1 MNGFKEAMI
10 QILAIIIFLSGYIV
24 ISQEHFL
31 LISKTSVSLII
42 GVVLWLLVLIS
53 GNDVGAALSESGSEI
68 FELIIFLLSA
78 MTLVEIL
85 THFGLFD
92 IIYNKLISYKLKD
105 KGQFFI
111 ISFLTFIFSA
121 ILDNLTSTI
130 VFLQI
135 ASRFFRGKNLVRA
148 AAAIIIAA
156 NAGGAFS
163 PIGDVTTTMLWLSN
177 KFSTQTIITQ
187 AFLPSLVVFIVST
200 LLIGR
205 SIKADTK
212 DIKEKSIILGKT
224 DWIIISLCLVS
235 FLLPLLMTVIH
246 LPPYFGLLLGLGIIW
261 LVIDLAK
268 IRAPNNTKLRISIE
282 KFFQNTDIASLY
294 FFIGILIAIGALRH
308 LGVLDDISNLVFT
321 ATPSAERIITGNI
334 IIGGLSAFFDNI
346 PLTAAAIDIVKTTDS
361 ALWVFLAYTVGVGG
375 SLLLI
380 GSAPGIVAM
389 SIVKDLTFTAYLK
402 IATLPALFAY
412 ILGIAIWLLQYRI

>member
-1 MNGFKEAMI
+1 MNGIKEAMI
-10 QILAIIIFLSGYIV
+10 KIFAIAIFLFGYLV
-24 ISQEHFL
+24 ISHEHFL

-42 GVVLWLLVLIS
+42 AVILWLVVLIS
-53 GNDVGAALSESGSEI
+53 GNNVGLAISESGGEI

-92 IIYNKLISYKLKD
+92 LIYSKLVSLNLKD
-105 KGQFFI
+105 RTQLFVI
-111 ISFLTFIFSA
+111 TTLTFLFST
-121 ILDNLTSTI
+121 LLNNLTCTI

-135 ASRFFRGKNLVRA
+135 ASRFFRGKNLIRA
-148 AAAIIIAA
+148 AAAIVIAT

-163 PIGDVTTTMLWLSN
+163 PIGDVTTTMLWLEN
-177 KFSTQTIITQ
+177 KFNVQNIISG
-187 AFLPSLVVFIVST
+187 AFLPSLTVFLVST
-200 LLIGR
+200 LIISR
-205 SIKADTK
+205 SIKIDTK
-212 DIKEKSIILGKT
+212 DVNENSTILGKT
-224 DWIIISLCLVS
+224 DWVIIILCLFS
-235 FLLPLLMTVIH
+235 FLLPLIMTLIH

-268 IRAPNNTKLRISIE
+268 IRAPHNTKLRISIE
-282 KFFQNTDIASLY
+282 KLFKNTDIASLY
-294 FFIGILIAIGALRH
+294 FFIGILIAIGALRQ
-308 LGVLDDISNLVFT
+308 LGVLDDISNRVFT
-321 ATPSAERIITGNI
+321 SSPSAERIITGNI

-412 ILGIAIWLLQYRI
+412 ILGIAVWLLQYRI

>member
-1 MNGFKEAMI
+1 MNGIKEAMI

-135 ASRFFRGKNLVRA
+135 ASRFFRGKNLVRT

-187 AFLPSLVVFIVST
+187 AFLPSLMVFLVST

-205 SIKADTK
+205 T
-212 DIKEKSIILGKT
+212 
-224 DWIIISLCLVS
+224 
-235 FLLPLLMTVIH
+235 
-246 LPPYFGLLLGLGIIW
+246 
-261 LVIDLAK
+261 
-268 IRAPNNTKLRISIE
+268 
-282 KFFQNTDIASLY
+282 
-294 FFIGILIAIGALRH
+294 
-308 LGVLDDISNLVFT
+308 
-321 ATPSAERIITGNI
+321 
-334 IIGGLSAFFDNI
+334 
-346 PLTAAAIDIVKTTDS
+346 
-361 ALWVFLAYTVGVGG
+361 
-375 SLLLI
+375 
-380 GSAPGIVAM
+380 
-389 SIVKDLTFTAYLK
+389 LK
-402 IATLPALFAY
+402 I
-412 ILGIAIWLLQYRI
+412 